1 MEVKRLLRF
10 EPIGYS
16 DGGNVPVTTEDY
28 GYYFRESTRVIVN
41 AQDLAPSSGLD
52 QINYRMIDI
61 NGKEIT
67 GTEKCVQDQIAFEIP
82 EGFKG
87 KIYTTAIDHVGH
99 IGAEQ
104 SLEGIIQ
111 ENSRLHES
119 TSNIQLLKPE
129 TTRKDAQGL
138 DLYNTNIPITMH
150 VEDLYS
156 GIRSIDWKIEAY
168 GDPDQNQSGHLEINN
183 LGELLNDEG
192 WGVVASQHNLRT
204 ILEKTIIVQNNSN
217 EIRVTLTF
225 TDRAGNQSSSYIVFS
240 IDKTMPQIDVSYT
253 NNEDD
258 VEFEGFF
265 KEPRIA
271 EIVVTERNFNE
282 KDAILTVTKD
292 GEIISPVLDWSE
304 SGGTGNGDDITH
316 TARIS
321 YDTDGDYTFAFQYG
335 DLAGNASTDINYG
348 NSATPTEFTI
358 DGTAPVITLSY
369 NNVAATGKGNYY
381 FQEARIGTIQIEEH
395 NFEASRANV
404 IITSKDNN
412 GNDLGNAPTVLPTD
426 WNSVGD
432 KRTAEVAFNAE
443 NANYSIAVQY
453 TDQAGNQATPIE
465 EQTFC
470 MDQNDPIIEI
480 TGIMDRHA
488 YNQEIIQPVVTFRDV
503 NLDVNQT
510 IITLSGSTLGEL
522 DLTGQDNSTAD
533 TRTFEFDNIE
543 KDDIYTLFASV
554 TDNAGRSNQIQYR
567 FSVNRLGS
575 TYELSK
581 ETSEMNHSYTN
592 SPNDVVVREINV
604 NALSQ
609 DSVNVTM
616 SKDNKPS
623 DLRENTDYDLKK
635 EGQDGEWSVYTYTIY
650 KSNFK
655 EDGNYGIR
663 LYSVDEAKNISQ
675 NNLDD
680 ENKRAEIN
688 FHVDKTSPNLSI
700 LNLNDGE
707 TYPEDSKMV
716 KISVN
721 DNTYVKEIQVRLNEK
736 ELKTYHLEEIQKKA
750 DQNENYEIEI
760 ANSDDS
766 QELQVFALDA
776 AGNSKEAKVVDFYVT
791 TNLWIRFV
799 NNKVVLYSTIMGVI
813 LVLASGIAIVFLK
826 KKKPKKQQSA

>member
-1 MEVKRLLRF
+1 M
-10 EPIGYS
+10 
-16 DGGNVPVTTEDY
+16 
-28 GYYFRESTRVIVN
+28 
-41 AQDLAPSSGLD
+41 
-52 QINYRMIDI
+52 
-61 NGKEIT
+61 
-67 GTEKCVQDQIAFEIP
+67 
-82 EGFKG
+82 
-87 KIYTTAIDHVGH
+87 
-99 IGAEQ
+99 
-104 SLEGIIQ
+104 
-111 ENSRLHES
+111 
-119 TSNIQLLKPE
+119 
-129 TTRKDAQGL
+129 
-138 DLYNTNIPITMH
+138 
-150 VEDLYS
+150 
-156 GIRSIDWKIEAY
+156 
-168 GDPDQNQSGHLEINN
+168 
-183 LGELLNDEG
+183 
-192 WGVVASQHNLRT
+192 
-204 ILEKTIIVQNNSN
+204 
-217 EIRVTLTF
+217 
-225 TDRAGNQSSSYIVFS
+225 
-240 IDKTMPQIDVSYT
+240 
-253 NNEDD
+253 
-258 VEFEGFF
+258 
-265 KEPRIA
+265 
-271 EIVVTERNFNE
+271 
-282 KDAILTVTKD
+282 
-292 GEIISPVLDWSE
+292 
-304 SGGTGNGDDITH
+304 
-316 TARIS
+316 
-321 YDTDGDYTFAFQYG
+321 
-335 DLAGNASTDINYG
+335 
-348 NSATPTEFTI
+348 
-358 DGTAPVITLSY
+358 
-369 NNVAATGKGNYY
+369 
-381 FQEARIGTIQIEEH
+381 
-395 NFEASRANV
+395 
-404 IITSKDNN
+404 
-412 GNDLGNAPTVLPTD
+412 
-426 WNSVGD
+426 
-432 KRTAEVAFNAE
+432 
-443 NANYSIAVQY
+443 
-453 TDQAGNQATPIE
+453 
-465 EQTFC
+465 
-470 MDQNDPIIEI
+470 
-480 TGIMDRHA
+480 
-488 YNQEIIQPVVTFRDV
+488 
-503 NLDVNQT
+503 
-510 IITLSGSTLGEL
+510 GEL